1 MNRPLPLVR
10 VLLLALSTCAL
21 TACLERKE
29 TGILNPDGSGKAVVD
44 TLLPLPPTQPGS
56 PKPDTAMMGKAVA
69 SQIIGRAK
77 GVDAWKDLVV
87 DTAPDGRIHVA
98 ATAYFPDI
106 SKFRLDSP
114 FSTSWTKNADGTYTF
129 AIQKDQPAD
138 APPPPPM
145 TDDQVAQAITSAKMD
160 YKQNQPAMQT
170 VLNALKIDTTFTL
183 PGTVSATNIFT
194 KAPDSNT
201 VTLVIDGK
209 AMIAA
214 MDKIMTDDKLLAT
227 AVRAGNNSP
236 VADELLIE
244 NIFGK
249 KGPISATVTGAVKAQ
264 FDYKAESDAA
274 KAAQAA
280 MFAKVGVNPVAVP
293 MAPEM
298 APGGTP

>member
-1 MNRPLPLVR
+1 MTGSLSVARGFILV
-10 VLLLALSTCAL
+10 LSTLAL

-29 TGILNPDGSGKAVVD
+29 TGVLNPDGSGKAVVD
-44 TLLPLPPTQPGS
+44 TLLPVPPAEPGA
-56 PKPDTAMMGKAVA
+56 PKQDPAAMGKAVA
-69 SQIIGRAK
+69 SQIIGRAQ
-77 GVDAWKDLVV
+77 GVDSWKDLTV

-114 FSTSWTKNADGTYTF
+114 FSTSWTKNADGSYTF
-129 AIQKDQPAD
+129 AIQKDQPANV
-138 APPPPPM
+138 PPPPAM
-145 TDDQVAQAITSAKMD
+145 TDDQVSQAITSAKLD

-170 VLNALKIDTTFTL
+170 VLGGLKIETTFTL

-194 KAPDSNT
+194 KTPGSNT
-201 VTLVIDGK
+201 VSLLLDGK
-209 AMIAA
+209 VMSAA

-249 KGPISATVTGAVKAQ
+249 KGPISATVTGAVTTQ
-264 FDYKAESDAA
+264 FDYKAESTAA
-274 KAAQAA
+274 KAAQGA
-280 MFAKVGVNPVAVP
+280 MFARLGVTPTA
-293 MAPEM
+293 APQGM
-298 APGGTP
+298 VPGGTP